1 MSTARVA
8 GFVEKIKYEHI
19 PEIVIG
25 KAKTAIRDV
34 IGVSIAAHRDEAVT
48 IARKMAKGR
57 GQKRDAN
64 IIGQTA
70 RASCETAAFVNS
82 VMATTLDMDDGSMG
96 LQGHLRVHRGHPGGV
111 VVPSAMAVAQ
121 RQRATG
127 KQLIEAVVAG
137 YEVSLMTGWIIGHT
151 VLTSRTGCYGAAA
164 AAAKLLSLPAE
175 KVIQT
180 FNVVSAH
187 CPDTSYAHIWT
198 RIDMSKEA
206 PAWSAFT
213 AIMAAFMSEAGFRA
227 TPSFF
232 DCPEHDGKPFESLGK
247 DWEILGIYFKRYG
260 ACRHAHAPIDGVN
273 KLVNDHGIDPEKIAR
288 IIVGCA
294 ALKGLNM
301 NNRRPDN
308 VWQAQYSI
316 PFVIGAALRKG
327 KVGPGQI
334 NTALLKDRGILEIA
348 DKVELV
354 VDGDV
359 EALQPGAFAGRVR
372 IETYDGHNYETFIE
386 RPKGDPENPFSEE
399 ELKLKFY
406 ELTVPVIGKDNALKI
421 VAGIDDL
428 EEMKDINDLFKII
441 NHGCPVRRSVNIC

>member
-8 GFVEKIKYEHI
+8 EFVENIKYEHI
-19 PEIVIG
+19 PEIVIR

-34 IGVSIAAHRDEAVT
+34 IGVSIAAHGDEAVS
-48 IARKMAKGR
+48 IARQIAKAR
-57 GQKRDAN
+57 GQKKDAN
-64 IIGQTA
+64 IIGRSA
-70 RASCETAAFVNS
+70 RVSCETAAFVNS
-82 VMATTLDMDDGSMG
+82 TMATTLDMDDGSMG
-96 LQGHLRVHRGHPGGV
+96 LQGHLRVHRGHPGGI

-127 KQLIEAVVAG
+127 KQLLEAIVAG
-137 YEVSLMTGWIIGHT
+137 YEVSLTIAWIIGHT
-151 VLTSRTGCYGAAA
+151 VLASRTGCYGAAA
-164 AAAKLLSLPAE
+164 AAAKLLLLPAE
-175 KVIQT
+175 KIVQT
-180 FNVVSAH
+180 MNIVSAH

-213 AIMAAFMSEAGFRA
+213 AIMAAFLSEAGFRA

-260 ACRHAHAPIDGVN
+260 ACRHAHAPVDGVYE
-273 KLVNDHGIDPEKIAR
+273 LVNEHDIDPERITR

-294 ALKGLNM
+294 ASKGLNM
-301 NNRRPDN
+301 VNRRPDN

-327 KVGPGQI
+327 KEGLGQI
-334 NTALLKDRGILEIA
+334 SASLLKDRGILGIA

-354 VDGDV
+354 ADEDV

-372 IETYDGHNYETFIE
+372 IETSDGRNYETFIE

-399 ELKLKFY
+399 ELRSKFD
-406 ELTVPVIGKDNALKI
+406 ELTVPVIGKESALKI
-421 VAGIDDL
+421 AASIDDL
-428 EEMKDINDLFKII
+428 DGMKDINDLFKILI
-441 NHGCPVRRSVNIC
+441 HGCSVGRVQ

>member
-1 MSTARVA
+1 MSTERVA
-8 GFVEKIKYEHI
+8 GFVENIKYEHI
-19 PEIVIG
+19 PDIVIS

-34 IGVSIAAHRDEAVT
+34 IGVSIAAHCDEAVS
-48 IARKMAKGR
+48 IARKIAKAR
-57 GQKRDAN
+57 GQKKDAN
-64 IIGQTA
+64 IIGQSA
-70 RASCETAAFVNS
+70 RVSCETAAFVNS
-82 VMATTLDMDDGSMG
+82 IMATTLDMDDGSMG

-164 AAAKLLSLPAE
+164 AAAKLLLLPAE
-175 KVIQT
+175 KIIQT
-180 FNVVSAH
+180 FNIVSAH

-198 RIDMSKEA
+198 KIDMSKEA

-213 AIMAAFMSEAGFRA
+213 AILATFMSEAGFRA

-232 DCPEHDGKPFESLGK
+232 DCPDHDDKPFKSLGK
-247 DWEILGIYFKRYG
+247 DWEILGIYFKRYS
-260 ACRHAHAPIDGVN
+260 ACRHAHAPVDGVF
-273 KLVNDHGIDPEKIAR
+273 KLVNDYDIDPEKITR

-301 NNRRPDN
+301 NNRRPGN
-308 VWQAQYSI
+308 IWQAQYSI

-327 KVGPGQI
+327 KVGPGQV
-334 NTALLKDRGILEIA
+334 NAAFLKEKDILEIS

-354 VDGDV
+354 VDEDV
-359 EALQPGAFAGRVR
+359 EVLQPGAFAGRVR
-372 IETYDGHNYETFIE
+372 IETSDGHNYETFIE
-386 RPKGDPENPFSEE
+386 RPIGDPENPFSEE
-399 ELKLKFY
+399 ELRSKFD
-406 ELTVPVIGKDNALKI
+406 ELTVPVIGEDKALKI
-421 VAGIDDL
+421 AARIDDL
-428 EEMKDINDLFKII
+428 EELKDINDLFKII
-441 NHGCPVRRSVNIC
+441 NHGCPVGRSDG